1 MVALDLVVSQLRVCR
16 RASLERVA
24 CRLCCTFVCGTL
36 GLGQS
41 SACLQMDV
49 EKWLGDYFTDS
60 DGSEVALPDE
70 VKVILAKAFQDGV
83 LDGKQDVLDDE
94 VELPPKRMKALVE
107 IFHVAYKDVVPTA
120 DQKLMHLARI
130 DRWLRARYSEDEDEA
145 STMDGRIKNK
155 PCSEAETKD
164 LTEQGFAK
172 PRQMRILELSLYLGR
187 PVGDAELEGGSYKSP
202 AATFKGS
209 TLAKKGGDLVT
220 IDMIIAATL
229 VDGKREPLDEWF
241 TELLQLM
248 GEDTTDETK
257 LVSDRISAFW
267 NQVRNDF
274 KSPKMI
280 ARYLQMYRKR
290 YRGRGLPFLSDAN
303 IRSSL
308 FSAMLAEKE
317 VAPQPPTAP
326 ASLSSLNSSYAS
338 SAVSGSSIASSA
350 AAAAAAEANAKMMA
364 ALERLVVGQ
373 SEMKETQVKLNQKVL
388 AIERSVNAEKSDR
401 CFLCNETGH
410 KKENCPNKEKY
421 TRSGKLKTDASSDS

>member
-1 MVALDLVVSQLRVCR
+1 MVVSQLRVCR
-16 RASLERVA
+16 RVSRVSLVLHF
-24 CRLCCTFVCGTL
+24 CVGTL

-49 EKWLGDYFTDS
+49 EKWLGDYYTDS
-60 DGSEVALPDE
+60 DGSEVALPDA
-70 VKVILAKAFQDGV
+70 VKVILAQAFKDGV

-145 STMDGRIKNK
+145 STMDGKSKDK
-155 PCSEAETKD
+155 PCSEAEIKD

-187 PVGDAELEGGSYKSP
+187 PVGDAELAGGSYKSP
-202 AATFKGS
+202 AATFLGS

-326 ASLSSLNSSYAS
+326 ASLSSLTSSYAS

-350 AAAAAAEANAKMMA
+350 AAEASAKMMA

-373 SEMKETQVKLNQKVL
+373 SEMKETQVRLNQKVL

>member
-1 MVALDLVVSQLRVCR
+1 M
-16 RASLERVA
+16 
-24 CRLCCTFVCGTL
+24 
-36 GLGQS
+36 
-41 SACLQMDV
+41 
-49 EKWLGDYFTDS
+49 
-60 DGSEVALPDE
+60 
-70 VKVILAKAFQDGV
+70 
-83 LDGKQDVLDDE
+83 
-94 VELPPKRMKALVE
+94 
-107 IFHVAYKDVVPTA
+107 
-120 DQKLMHLARI
+120 
-130 DRWLRARYSEDEDEA
+130 
-145 STMDGRIKNK
+145 
-155 PCSEAETKD
+155 
-164 LTEQGFAK
+164 
-172 PRQMRILELSLYLGR
+172 
-187 PVGDAELEGGSYKSP
+187 
-202 AATFKGS
+202 
-209 TLAKKGGDLVT
+209 T

-350 AAAAAAEANAKMMA
+350 AAEASAKMMA

-373 SEMKETQVKLNQKVL
+373 SEMKETQIKLNQKVL
-388 AIERSVNAEKSDR
+388 AIERSVNA
-401 CFLCNETGH
+401 
-410 KKENCPNKEKY
+410 
-421 TRSGKLKTDASSDS
+421 